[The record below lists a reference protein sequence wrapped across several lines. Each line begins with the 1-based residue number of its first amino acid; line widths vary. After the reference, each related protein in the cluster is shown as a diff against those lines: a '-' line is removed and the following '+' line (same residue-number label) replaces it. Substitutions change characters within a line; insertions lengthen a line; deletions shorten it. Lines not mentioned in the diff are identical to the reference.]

1 MKKAFRS
8 VLTAL
13 FVSASAFV
21 YAQGP
26 GGWPGMPGPGMMNW
40 GYGMGWF
47 GWIFMI
53 VFWIAVIAGVAILVR
68 WITSQGERSRGPG
81 SQDTA
86 IDILKKRY
94 AKGEIT
100 KEEYEQ
106 IKKDIS

>member
-1 MKKAFRS
+1 MKKVFRS
-8 VLTAL
+8 ALTTLL
-13 FVSASAFV
+13 FSASLYV

-26 GGWPGMPGPGMMNW
+26 GGPGMTGPGMMNW

-53 VFWIAVIAGVAILVR
+53 IFSIVVIAGVVILVR
-68 WITSQGERSRGPG
+68 WMAFFGEKRRRPESQE
-81 SQDTA
+81 TA

-100 KEEYEQ
+100 KEEYEK

>member
-1 MKKAFRS
+1 
-8 VLTAL
+8 
-13 FVSASAFV
+13 
-21 YAQGP
+21 
-26 GGWPGMPGPGMMNW
+26 
-40 GYGMGWF
+40 
-47 GWIFMI
+47 MI

-68 WITSQGERSRGPG
+68 WITSLGERSRGPG

>member
-1 MKKAFRS
+1 
-8 VLTAL
+8 
-13 FVSASAFV
+13 
-21 YAQGP
+21 
-26 GGWPGMPGPGMMNW
+26 MPGPGMMNW
-40 GYGMGWF
+40 SYGMGWF